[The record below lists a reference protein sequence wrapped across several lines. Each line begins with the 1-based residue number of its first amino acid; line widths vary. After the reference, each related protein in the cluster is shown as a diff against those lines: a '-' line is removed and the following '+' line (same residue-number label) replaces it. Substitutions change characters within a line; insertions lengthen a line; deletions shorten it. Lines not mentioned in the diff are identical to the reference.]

1 MKICWNY
8 SIAKLTC
15 YFFRFTAFGSKV
27 VGSQSGVVNCS
38 LYLLLR
44 VPESLPEEKRFD
56 MMMLALILL
65 INLVEQCDD
74 NKKLLIEARAPQT
87 LDEMSEGA

>member
-1 MKICWNY
+1 M
-8 SIAKLTC
+8 
-15 YFFRFTAFGSKV
+15 
-27 VGSQSGVVNCS
+27 VNCS

-56 MMMLALILL
+56 MMMLALIFL

-74 NKKLLIEARAPQT
+74 NKQLLIEARAPPT
-87 LDEMSEGA
+87 LDEIFDGTPTTVIKSWDKYACLILLHRLYFCFFQQTKAA